1 MAHLQDRVPLQQV
14 NDEEQQARE
23 LLAQA
28 GYVGMVGKNTYSKTQ
43 GVCPS
48 PSISLHSFFFNV
60 HLQSSGCSNYLDL
73 RVRKAVPYLG
83 YGMQSQ
89 SPMIDQSV
97 F

>member
-48 PSISLHSFFFNV
+48 PSISLHSFFLMFICS
-60 HLQSSGCSNYLDL
+60 HLGAQTTWTYGCERQYLT
-73 RVRKAVPYLG
+73 
-83 YGMQSQ
+83 
-89 SPMIDQSV
+89 
-97 F
+97 